1 MTGFKDIDDILKRKS
16 SRDGHLDASSP
27 QPQEGSFVLLTE
39 DQTDGGFLIHHF
51 LSSYVKDG
59 WKVCFIAMAQ
69 SFHHYATVAQK
80 LGVNLGLARR
90 DGQLVVL
97 EGLTALR
104 DLTLDRAGERA
115 EPTFPCSVLRPDSES
130 LRDLYTS
137 VKHCLSSSEPGSPV
151 QRPVQRPVLIV
162 DSVNSLSALGFSV
175 PATLAFLHYCRVLL
189 NHTLHGDVVVL
200 LSADSD
206 VDDADGVTLHRSVA
220 HQAHTEL
227 CAQALPSGAARDVD
241 GLLTVWKRFPDQAL
255 PRASTRSHYRYK
267 LHERGLTLSPAL
279 DS

>member
-1 MTGFKDIDDILKRKS
+1 RRAEM
-16 SRDGHLDASSP
+16 HLNLGTTPKGSW
-27 QPQEGSFVLLTE
+27 EGSFVLLTE

-104 DLTLDRAGERA
+104 DLALDRVGERA
-115 EPTFPCSVLRPDSES
+115 EPAFPCSVLRNGYSES

-137 VKHCLSSSEPGSPV
+137 VKHCLLSSEPGS
-151 QRPVQRPVLIV
+151 PVQRPVLIV
-162 DSVNSLSALGFSV
+162 DSVNSLSTLGFSV

-241 GLLTVWKRFPDQAL
+241 GLLTVWTRFPDQAL
-255 PRASTRSHYRYK
+255 PHASTRGRYRYK
-267 LHERGLTLSPAL
+267 LHDRRLTLSPAL
-279 DS
+279 D